1 MLSRRYLGGAH
12 LNQEL
17 PRKKCILIVDDE
29 RRIGRILTL
38 NLTLSGYEAISVTS
52 GAEALE
58 IAEAQKPDLMLLDII
73 MPDMNGFQVLERLR
87 SFSKLPVIAFS
98 AGSENGP
105 KALELAANG
114 FVGKPFKVHDM
125 VMRVKR
131 ILEDV

>member
-1 MLSRRYLGGAH
+1 VH

-29 RRIGRILTL
+29 HRIGKILAL
-38 NLTLSGYEAISVTS
+38 SLRLSGYEAISVNS

-58 IAEAQKPDLMLLDII
+58 IAEAQNPDLMLLDIV

-98 AGSENGP
+98 ARSENGP
-105 KALELAANG
+105 KALELGANS
-114 FVGKPFKVHDM
+114 FVAKPFKVDDM

-131 ILEDV
+131 ILEGT